1 MTKLMNDEFFYRSR
15 NGCMSKPS
23 FAELTDGQKACL
35 RLVDDNHR
43 SKGIARILGITP
55 FTVDQ
60 RLDATRLTLSSTSR
74 KDAAKIFAALEKGDL
89 PEPSV

>member
-1 MTKLMNDEFFYRSR
+1 
-15 NGCMSKPS
+15 MSKPS

-35 RLVDDNHR
+35 RLVDDNHT

-60 RLDATRLTLSSTSR
+60 RLDATRLTLSATSR

-89 PEPSV
+89 SEPFV